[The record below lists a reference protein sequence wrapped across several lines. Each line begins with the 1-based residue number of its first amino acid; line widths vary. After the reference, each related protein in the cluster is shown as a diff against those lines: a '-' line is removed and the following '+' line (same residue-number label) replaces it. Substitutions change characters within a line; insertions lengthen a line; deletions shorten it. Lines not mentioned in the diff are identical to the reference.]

1 MVKVSVIVPIYNA
14 EKYLKRCIDS
24 IVNQDLKEIEII
36 LVNDGSSDSS
46 GEICKSY
53 LTDERVKY
61 ISKSNAGAVLARKD
75 GIEKATGEYV
85 GFVDSDDWIEPNMF
99 STMYYSAKKN
109 IADIVFCNCI
119 ENEDDHYLSPEME
132 SGVYTRKNIE
142 ELILPKSLAYI
153 SKNGDKRAIRWS
165 NCLRLFRR
173 TLLSDIRFNPEIRRC
188 EDLILTYEATIKAQ
202 TFVYL
207 GDKYLYHNRIVPN
220 SKSRRYTPDAWR
232 AFRALILH
240 LYEDTKKLNNPQMMS
255 QMHLRAFFSV
265 TDCLD
270 NELKFYKTN
279 KKEAL
284 KQIQAVMS
292 DDICERYYG
301 NIPIE
306 QMNEWY
312 QKVYQLIHK
321 KNASGLIRYYY
332 YFKRKQVIEKKVI
345 KPIVGFVSEN
355 RVTGKI
361 YKAIRNK

>member
-1 MVKVSVIVPIYNA
+1 MIKVSVIVPIYNA
-14 EKYLKRCIDS
+14 EKYLKKCIDS
-24 IVNQDLKEIEII
+24 IINQDLKELEII
-36 LVNDGSSDSS
+36 LVNDGSSDCS
-46 GEICKSY
+46 EKICKSY

-61 ISKSNAGAVLARKD
+61 ISKSNAGAVLARRD
-75 GIEKATGEYV
+75 GIDKATGEYV

-99 STMYYSAKKN
+99 STMYNSAIN
-109 IADIVFCNCI
+109 NNADIVFCNCI
-119 ENEDDHYLSPEME
+119 ENENNHYFSPEMK
-132 SGVYTRKNIE
+132 SGLYIRKDIE
-142 ELILPKSLAYI
+142 EQILPKSLAYI
-153 SKNGDKRAIRWS
+153 TEKGEKRAIRWS

-173 TLLSDIRFNPEIRRC
+173 TLLLDIRFNPEIRRC

-207 GDKYLYHNRIVPN
+207 GDEYLYHNRIVQN
-220 SKSRRYTPDAWR
+220 SKSRRYTPNAWE

-240 LYEDTKKLNNPQMMS
+240 LYEDTEKINNSIMMS

-292 DDICERYYG
+292 DNICERYYG
-301 NIPIE
+301 NIPVE

-312 QKVYQLIHK
+312 QKVYQLIHQ
-321 KNASGLIRYYY
+321 KNASELIRFYYY
-332 YFKRKQVIEKKVI
+332 YRRKKAVDNKVI
-345 KPIVGFVSEN
+345 KPFVGFVSEN
-355 RVTGKI
+355 KVTGSLYKKI
-361 YKAIRNK
+361 RKR